1 MENAFRAALV
11 DWLRSAESLS
21 GLNAIEEESPL
32 RASPP
37 WLGIAASAANDWGS
51 KDRAGRV
58 IRIALELVTRG
69 DDPTV
74 ENVLIQSIEDRTLT
88 LPKSQDDFDIVTAR
102 FLRSRAERRSNNLR
116 ATLIEFQFRILAT
129 PTEVITP

>member
-1 MENAFRAALV
+1 MENTFRAILM
-11 DWLRSAESLS
+11 DWLRSADGLS

-37 WLGIAASAANDWGS
+37 WLGVAASAASDWGS

-58 IRIALELVTRG
+58 VRIALELVTRG
-69 DDPTV
+69 DDATEDNALV
-74 ENVLIQSIEDRTLT
+74 QSIEDAAVS

-116 ATLIEFQFRILAT
+116 ATLIEFQFRILAK
-129 PTEVITP
+129 PTEVTAP